1 MDTQTSQ
8 PQLELPQWLAPEPL
22 PYYHPEVL
30 RARRE
35 LRANRKAIEEIAFES
50 LFEEFLDVIC
60 ENGLGVTQMFERDPR
75 GPDLKRFIAW
85 VVRDPRR
92 KELYYEAQAV
102 GAEVCAVEIP
112 MIADAKDSL
121 EDSNR
126 SSIRID
132 ARKWQLKVWNRERF
146 GDVKQIDQTVTVNLV
161 EAMRDSQERL
171 DRSRVVDVQARV
183 VDGRTS

>member
-1 MDTQTSQ
+1 MDTTLS
-8 PQLELPQWLAPEPL
+8 PHSTTHEPLPGWLAPEPL

-50 LFEEFLDVIC
+50 MFEEFLDVIC

-85 VVRDPRR
+85 VVRDPKR

-112 MIADAKDSL
+112 MIADAKDSM
-121 EDSNR
+121 EDANR

-146 GDVKQIDQTVTVNLV
+146 GDVRQTEQTINVDLTL
-161 EAMRDSQERL
+161 AMETAQERL
-171 DRSRVVDVQARV
+171 DRSRVVDVQAR
-183 VDGRTS
+183 RIE